1 MENESLKRDFFDQID
16 RNSDRIIEMILVV
29 YFVFGIFLS
38 FFYETYLFGFVVG
51 GLILISYFLSK
62 ALLFQYKVHHYVGSA
77 AVGLFMAQFIY
88 QMHGL
93 FEMHFTAF
101 IGLIVLITYQNW
113 KALIPLSLIVVVHHS
128 VFAYIQ
134 YLGVVKDIPEYR
146 QIYFTQLD
154 YMDLQTFIFHAS
166 LYAAGTFIAGV
177 YAYRFRKE
185 SLAKIRDIEKL
196 NNSQRQV
203 ENNIV
208 FAGQIAEGNFNSNYI
223 PEENDQLGQALLKMR
238 DSLLVNLKKE
248 EEEKYI
254 SNGLAN
260 LAEIIRNGNNRL
272 DQICDDIIRFV
283 VKYLQFNQGALFL
296 KEERDGEVVLR
307 LKGCFAYDRKKFL
320 DKLIEPGEGLAGQC
334 YLEKSLVVLTD
345 VPDGYT
351 MITSGLG
358 MATPQCLVFLPL
370 IRDELVEGVVELA
383 SFAKPEKYKLDFLE
397 KAAAAMASAISNIQ
411 TSEQI
416 QKLYEASQQQTEEL
430 RAQEEEMRQNMEE
443 LMATQENQRRHEEEL
458 REKFKKEYGVS

>member
-1 MENESLKRDFFDQID
+1 MENESLKKDFFDQID
-16 RNSDRIIEMILVV
+16 RKSDRIIELILIV

-38 FFYETYLFGFVVG
+38 FFYETYLFGFVMG
-51 GLILISYFLSK
+51 GLILVSYLLSK
-62 ALLFQYKVHHYVGSA
+62 ALLSQYKVHHYVGSA

-134 YLGVVKDIPEYR
+134 YLGVVNDIPEYQ

-166 LYAAGTFIAGV
+166 LYTAGTVIAGV

-185 SLAKIRDIEKL
+185 SLAKIQDIEKL

-203 ENNIV
+203 ESNIS
-208 FAGQIAEGNFNSNYI
+208 FAGQIADGNYTSNYS

-248 EEEKYI
+248 EEEKYV
-254 SNGLAN
+254 SNGLAK
-260 LAEIIRNGNNRL
+260 LAEIIRNGNKQL
-272 DQICDDIIRFV
+272 DQMCDEMIRFI
-283 VKYLQFNQGALFL
+283 VKYMQLNQGALFL
-296 KEERDGEVVLR
+296 KEEQNGGAILR

-320 DKLIEPGEGLAGQC
+320 DKIIQPGEGLTGQC
-334 YLEKSLVVLTD
+334 YLEKSLVVITD

-351 MITSGLG
+351 LITSGLG
-358 MATPQCLVFLPL
+358 MATPQCLVLLPL
-370 IRDELVEGVVELA
+370 IRDEVVEGVAEMA
-383 SFAKPEKYKLDFLE
+383 SFSIPEKYQLYFLE
-397 KAAAAMASAISNIQ
+397 KAATAMASAIANIQ
-411 TSEQI
+411 TSEKMK
-416 QKLYEASQQQTEEL
+416 KLYEASQQQTEEL

-443 LMATQENQRRHEEEL
+443 LMATQESQRRLEEEM

>member
-1 MENESLKRDFFDQID
+1 MENESLKRGFFDLID
-16 RNSDRIIEMILVV
+16 RKSDRIIELILVV

-38 FFYETYLFGFVVG
+38 FFYETYLFGFVMG
-51 GLILISYFLSK
+51 GLILIAYFLTK

-101 IGLIVLITYQNW
+101 IGLIVLLTYQNW
-113 KALIPLSLIVVVHHS
+113 KTLIPLSLIVVVHHS
-128 VFAYIQ
+128 AFAYVQ
-134 YLGVVKDIPEYR
+134 YLGVVNDIPEYR

-154 YMDLQTFIFHAS
+154 YMDLQTFLFHAS
-166 LYAAGTFIAGV
+166 LYAAGTVIAGV
-177 YAYRFRKE
+177 YAFRFRKE
-185 SLAKIRDIEKL
+185 SLAKIQDIEKL

-203 ENNIV
+203 ESNII
-208 FAGQIAEGNFNSNYI
+208 FAGQIAEGNFNSNYS

-254 SNGLAN
+254 SNGLAG
-260 LAEIIRNGNNRL
+260 LAEIIRNGNNQL
-272 DQICDDIIRFV
+272 DQMCDDIIRFI
-283 VKYLQFNQGALFL
+283 VKYMKFNQGALFL
-296 KEERDGEVVLR
+296 KEERDGESILR

-320 DKLIEPGEGLAGQC
+320 GKVLEPGEGLTGQC

-351 MITSGLG
+351 LITSGLG
-358 MATPQCLVFLPL
+358 MATPHCLVFLPL
-370 IRDELVEGVVELA
+370 IRDEIVEGVVELA
-383 SFAKPEKYKLDFLE
+383 SFTRPEKYQLEFLE
-397 KAAAAMASAISNIQ
+397 KAATAMASAIASIQ
-411 TSEQI
+411 TSEKM
-416 QKLYEASQQQTEEL
+416 QKLYEASQQQAEEL

-443 LMATQENQRRHEEEL
+443 LMATQENQRRHEEEM
-458 REKFKKEYGVS
+458 RDKFKKEYGLS